1 MLILMLNWTSQ
12 TNVKP
17 LQALV
22 VVGSGCLVHL
32 TAGLN
37 NTGNASL
44 PQETGKTR
52 FSPKA
57 GLTKTSGCSKSFVSK
72 KFLGCWRCFSH

>member
-1 MLILMLNWTSQ
+1 MLILMLNWTFQ
-12 TNVKP
+12 TNVKHI
-17 LQALV
+17 QALV

-44 PQETGKTR
+44 PQETGKTM
-52 FSPKA
+52 
-57 GLTKTSGCSKSFVSK
+57 
-72 KFLGCWRCFSH
+72 